1 MQSASGTIM
10 TVSMASSDRDQRPW
24 VAAQKAAGGVI
35 NAGRISF
42 NGNNGKIF
50 VLSSV
55 SDVDREHETLIAF
68 RKHEYYSI
76 LSYSRS
82 SQQNRRFSC

>member
-50 VLSSV
+50 M
-55 SDVDREHETLIAF
+55 
-68 RKHEYYSI
+68 
-76 LSYSRS
+76 SYH
-82 SQQNRRFSC
+82 Q

>member
-24 VAAQKAAGGVI
+24 VAAQKAGGGVI

-42 NGNNGKIF
+42 NGNNG
-50 VLSSV
+50 
-55 SDVDREHETLIAF
+55 TLYI
-68 RKHEYYSI
+68 
-76 LSYSRS
+76 
-82 SQQNRRFSC
+82 